1 MDNYK
6 KLVDVLKQAIGGNNN
21 IPLINAEVKEIT
33 GESCTV
39 LFGVDNMELTEVRLK
54 STINESG
61 NYLLLVPKIGT
72 MVTCGSFTGD
82 FKDLC
87 VLSVDEVETVKYVQD
102 GLELEINST
111 DGKVSVKNGEIG
123 LLDLFNSLVTILKS
137 LKVFTPVGPSG
148 TILPDILIQVDQ
160 FETDFK
166 KLLK

>member
-6 KLVDVLKQAIGGNNN
+6 KLVDVLKQAIGGNDN

-39 LFGVDNMELTEVRLK
+39 LFGSDKMELTEVRLK
-54 STINESG
+54 SSINESD
-61 NYLLLVPKIGT
+61 NYLLLIPKVGS

-87 VLSVDEVETVKYVQD
+87 VLAVDEVESFKYVQN
-102 GLELEINST
+102 GLELYIDST
-111 DGKVSVKNGEIG
+111 DGKVSVRNEEVS
-123 LLDLFNSLVTILKS
+123 LVNLFGSLVTILKG

-148 TILPDILIQVDQ
+148 TILPEILLKVNQ